1 MTTWDR
7 VPLATLARE
16 VKPGFACGDQ
26 DEDGIFQ
33 IRMNNVTKR
42 GELDLTKRRRV
53 PRSAPGVGKALLK
66 PGDVLFNATNSPE
79 LVGKTL
85 YFPELDE
92 EAVYSNHF
100 QRIRTK
106 GEFLDA
112 CYLSKWLSYQFSLG
126 VFAGLCKQWVNQATV
141 SKESLLALKVPL
153 PPVAVQKRIAAVL
166 DQVDALRA
174 KRREAL
180 ALLDDL
186 AQSIFLDLF
195 GEKWSGHRFRL
206 GEYLAFITSG
216 GRGWAKYYSD
226 DGARFIR
233 SLDVQMN
240 EVALDRAVF
249 VTPPENAEAR
259 RTRVRKGDVLLTITG
274 SLIGRVAA
282 VPDVAEGSYVSQ
294 HVAILRP
301 AAERLKPEFLAHF
314 LSLPTEGQRQI
325 SKAQYGQTKPGLNF
339 EQIANFMIPVPE
351 IPEQEHLLRR
361 LAALDETRARHRA
374 QLALLDE
381 LFASLQQRAFSG
393 RLWEHEAA

>member
-1 MTTWDR
+1 MTAWDR
-7 VPLATLARE
+7 VPLAMLIRE
-16 VKPGFACGDQ
+16 AKPGFACGDQ

-33 IRMNNVTKR
+33 IRMNNVTKH

-53 PRSAPGVGKALLK
+53 PRSAPGVEKSRLE

-92 EAVYSNHF
+92 EVVYSNHF

-106 GEFLDA
+106 SELLDSY
-112 CYLSKWLSYQFSLG
+112 YLSKWLSYQFSLG
-126 VFAGLCKQWVNQATV
+126 VFAGLCKRWVNQATV

-153 PPVAVQKRIAAVL
+153 PPVAVQRRIAAVL
-166 DQVDALRA
+166 DQVDSQRA
-174 KRREAL
+174 KRREAI
-180 ALLDDL
+180 ALVDDL
-186 AQSIFLDLF
+186 AQSVFLDLF
-195 GEKWSGHRFRL
+195 GGKWSGDRVRL
-206 GEYLAFITSG
+206 GECLDFITSG

-226 DGARFIR
+226 EGARFIR

-240 EVALDRAVF
+240 EVTLDRAVF

-301 AAERLKPEFLAHF
+301 ATERLRPGFLARF
-314 LSLPTEGQRQI
+314 LSLPSEGQRQI

-339 EQIANFMIPVPE
+339 EQIENFMIPLPE
-351 IPEQEHLLRR
+351 ISEQERLLRR
-361 LAALDETRARHRA
+361 LAALDEVRARHRVH
-374 QLALLDE
+374 LATLDE
-381 LFASLQQRAFSG
+381 LSASIQQRAFSG
-393 RLWEHEAA
+393 RLWEREAA